1 MMDKW
6 LKIKPKAVT
15 GEGPQQ
21 SVAEKKKDGRGGARL
36 NAGRK
41 KKIVEEPR
49 FKLPEYRGGK
59 RAGAGRKSSAD
70 STDNDRQASKK
81 IKAAV
86 ADDIVDNDDQNQP
99 NIFINVPIVTSEAAS
114 ADSRLQATPAVET
127 ADAVDQSP
135 LLQPNLAPVLG
146 TLSVGTTSDESAQ
159 IDPVSDQ
166 GRDIDDLL
174 VGSDHN
180 FEELNCG
187 SRTDV
192 QSNQVVDDLSEDFED
207 DLPQPKAGS
216 VVAEYLASVFT
227 KVKDRNSNVMKAVR
241 GGNFWIEPPNPLVA
255 LTKSIN
261 NGLQVNPNDFYY
273 PRVFVFV
280 PDAMFPHL
288 KIPCPNPSC
297 SSASV
302 VPKGFPEYMRRIVD
316 VEDCYYIATC
326 RYQCKDCNTHFV
338 PTSADVLRQFPLE
351 VQFAFPCLLS
361 KRSGIDLKIV
371 KMLNIFIDQ
380 SMGPQAVADY
390 LKELH
395 SLKHQELEVQYYS
408 TLNTLKAVYASQT
421 RLFASKIDSSAVQFS
436 KFADPNG
443 YSGFTPSGNYLL
455 SVFLKD
461 YQRKKSYYD
470 LEVQRRGGKV
480 LSVDHSFKWTRH
492 LMQVNGQQLFE
503 GLHSVMNEYEEIRQ
517 QSLVQSVSN
526 DYLRDQMEN
535 MQETYNSLGHELPE
549 LVYTDNCCNDRAFYE
564 SVFPS
569 LRQSTKLISEFPN
582 PKQIIYLNDYSS
594 ACASAFELFNRCVS
608 SKDQVKIGL
617 DCEWTTNNVGK
628 AGKVDLLQLAFQDG
642 DVYLFH
648 LTHFKQF
655 PPSLKLLLE
664 SQQCLFIGRSIGG
677 DVKYLL
683 QDFNIRV
690 SQTLELSKWAKD
702 VGLVNKATL
711 SLDALVQIVLGYQLP
726 KSANGPR
733 LSNWAKSKLTQE
745 QQIYAAKDAMASL
758 LVYLQHIDRDFD
770 ISSCIN
776 SDDCCSPTSDGS
788 ELSASLTTRVL
799 LDPYHAMARIPVK
812 KGHAFM
818 PQFCRKFR
826 DALFIIHPQ
835 DRAALE
841 QYVKESDEYES
852 FDDLMAA
859 KPNWVL
865 ERCRRE
871 IPSPVEL
878 RKRLEALIA
887 EYQKDCYCD
896 PSDGARLLD
905 QDCLDAFK
913 KLLVHIDKGCL
924 SDPVGIGLYYET
936 GQDSKGLT
944 TYRCIRGTSD
954 LEGGIHQKL
963 VRKFKTWNAGPAFA
977 DAALSVIRHRFNVR
991 ASERNRLGFPKL
1003 GHYDHFLMDFVQKFS
1018 KAIYGSSVHKW
1029 WSDLTDLT
1037 LSSEQFGVIPC
1048 IPRDQY
1054 ESVSEEQ
1061 IRHYKPSI
1069 QYLAKKTKSVVPYLP
1084 MLNSQEHQQFG
1095 SLLNLHLR
1103 QVGSVKR
1110 ISFQK
1115 MADEWNT
1122 GYRCAT
1128 PDGLTIF
1135 KKIPRHL
1142 ELYLSR
1148 YLDIVTRSSAHRLA
1162 STSTAQLSALL
1173 ERDIGAKSLH
1183 LLKPA
1188 EADSIS
1194 HNAAYVDDGDNDSL
1208 NQTLAEQSLVANV
1221 TCQQSSLVDQQLV
1234 AQPVSVISGSQS
1246 QSRNAEAGSRRMQ
1259 LVATSVSVSE
1269 KSSNQS
1275 VQVVPKEIQFA
1286 QPKSLSLNNNK
1297 QCKSCGLRR
1306 YDNPGC
1312 PGGTARGTC
1321 IEKIKRG
1328 EGKKTIQ
1335 SKGRTQSSSS

>member
-6 LKIKPKAVT
+6 LKIKPEAVT
-15 GEGPQQ
+15 GEGPKQLG
-21 SVAEKKKDGRGGARL
+21 AEKKKYCRGGARL
-36 NAGRK
+36 NSGRK

-59 RAGAGRKSSAD
+59 RAGAGRKSAAD
-70 STDNDRQASKK
+70 SIDNDRQASKK
-81 IKAAV
+81 IKAVV

-114 ADSRLQATPAVET
+114 ADSRLLA
-127 ADAVDQSP
+127 P
-135 LLQPNLAPVLG
+135 LAQPNLAPVFE
-146 TLSVGTTSDESAQ
+146 TLSVGTSSDESAK

-166 GRDIDDLL
+166 GRDIDDPQE
-174 VGSDHN
+174 GSDHN

-187 SRTDV
+187 FRSDV
-192 QSNQVVDDLSEDFED
+192 QSNQVVDELSEEFDD
-207 DLPQPKAGS
+207 DLAQPKAGS

-227 KVKDRNSNVMKAVR
+227 RVKDRNSN
-241 GGNFWIEPPNPLVA
+241 
-255 LTKSIN
+255 SIN
-261 NGLQVNPNDFYY
+261 DGLQVKPNDFYY

-280 PDAMFPHL
+280 PDVMFPHL

-297 SSASV
+297 QSGSV
-302 VPKGFPEYMRRIVD
+302 VPKGFPDYLRRIVD
-316 VEDCYYIATC
+316 LEDCYYIATC

-395 SLKHQELEVQYYS
+395 SLKHQELEAQYYS
-408 TLNTLKAVYASQT
+408 ALNTLKAVYASQT

-443 YSGFTPSGNYLL
+443 YSGFTSSGNYLL

-480 LSVDHSFKWTRH
+480 FSVDHSFKWTKH
-492 LMQVNGQQLFE
+492 LMQVNGQQLFQ
-503 GLHSVMNEYEEIRQ
+503 GLHSVMNEYEEILQ

-535 MQETYNSLGHELPE
+535 MQETYNNLGHQPPE
-549 LVYTDNCCNDRAFYE
+549 LVYTDNFCNDRAFYE

-569 LRQSTKLISEFPN
+569 LRHSTQLISEFPN

-594 ACASAFELFNRCVS
+594 ACASAFELFSRCVS
-608 SKDQVKIGL
+608 TKDQVKIGL
-617 DCEWTTNNVGK
+617 DFEWTINNVGK
-628 AGKVDLLQLAFQDG
+628 A
-642 DVYLFH
+642 
-648 LTHFKQF
+648 F

-664 SQQCLFIGRSIGG
+664 SQLCLFIGRSIGG

-702 VGLVNKATL
+702 VGLVKKATL
-711 SLDALVQIVLGYQLP
+711 SLDALVQIVLGYKLE

-733 LSNWAKSKLTQE
+733 LSNWTKSKLTQE

-758 LVYLQHIDRDFD
+758 LVYLQHIDREFY
-770 ISSCIN
+770 ISSCVN

-788 ELSASLTTRVL
+788 EFDASLTTRVL
-799 LDPYHAMARIPVK
+799 LDSYHAMARIPVK
-812 KGHAFM
+812 KGHAFT

-859 KPNWVL
+859 RPDWVL

-871 IPSPVEL
+871 IPSPMEL
-878 RKRLEALIA
+878 RKRLEVLIA
-887 EYQKDCYCD
+887 EYIKDCYCD
-896 PSDGARLLD
+896 PSDGVRLLD
-905 QDCLDAFK
+905 EDCLDAFK
-913 KLLVHIDKGCL
+913 KLFVHVDKGCL

-936 GQDSKGLT
+936 GQDSNGLT

-954 LEGGIHQKL
+954 LERGIHQKL

-977 DAALSVIRHRFNVR
+977 DAALSLIRHRFNVR
-991 ASERNRLGFPKL
+991 ASERNRLFPKL
-1003 GHYDHFLMDFVQKFS
+1003 GHYDHFLMDLVQNFS
-1018 KAIYGSSVHKW
+1018 KSIYGSSVHKW

-1037 LSSEQFGVIPC
+1037 LSSEYFGVIPC

-1084 MLNSQEHQQFG
+1084 MLNSQEHQQFE

-1103 QVGSVKR
+1103 QVGSIKR

-1128 PDGLTIF
+1128 PDGFTIF

-1173 ERDIGAKSLH
+1173 ESDIGAISLH

-1188 EADSIS
+1188 EADSIP
-1194 HNAAYVDDGDNDSL
+1194 HNAVCVDDSDNDSL
-1208 NQTLAEQSLVANV
+1208 SQTLAEKNLVANV
-1221 TCQQSSLVDQQLV
+1221 TCQQSSIVDQQLV
-1234 AQPVSVISGSQS
+1234 VQPVSVISGSQ
-1246 QSRNAEAGSRRMQ
+1246 
-1259 LVATSVSVSE
+1259 
-1269 KSSNQS
+1269 
-1275 VQVVPKEIQFA
+1275 
-1286 QPKSLSLNNNK
+1286 
-1297 QCKSCGLRR
+1297 
-1306 YDNPGC
+1306 
-1312 PGGTARGTC
+1312 
-1321 IEKIKRG
+1321 
-1328 EGKKTIQ
+1328 
-1335 SKGRTQSSSS
+1335 